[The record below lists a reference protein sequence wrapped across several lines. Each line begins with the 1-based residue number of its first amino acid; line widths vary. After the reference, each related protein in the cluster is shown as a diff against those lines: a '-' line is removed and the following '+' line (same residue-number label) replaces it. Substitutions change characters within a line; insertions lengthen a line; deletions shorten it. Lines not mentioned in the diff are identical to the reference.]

1 MRRRV
6 LIAQGILSSISAV
19 LFTSTGWLMGT
30 RTLRMPDPTP
40 ENPPG
45 QTWTAPVRVTCVGC
59 GCGGICQVNYKCN
72 ADHSVTQVQFGRCT
86 CNNPPCSS
94 GYCSIEYSPTGLTC

>member
-30 RTLRMPDPTP
+30 RTLRMPDDAGHPWNSARGSS
-40 ENPPG
+40 EISIDSDAA
-45 QTWTAPVRVTCVGC
+45 TALSAVVVTVA
-59 GCGGICQVNYKCN
+59 VAVAN
-72 ADHSVTQVQFGRCT
+72 
-86 CNNPPCSS
+86 
-94 GYCSIEYSPTGLTC
+94 